1 MQKKLLKMKKFCF
14 QLSQR
19 FFSPHITLLDVS
31 TFSPILSW
39 QNRRN
44 KMKSFLDPILMLI
57 SEIVASD
64 VQIRVLC
71 LCHKSA
77 LDQCT
82 MQSFLLI
89 CNMKLQFLIL
99 AECQVWLFP
108 FPPPLPSPPPPPLL
122 F

>member
-1 MQKKLLKMKKFCF
+1 
-14 QLSQR
+14 
-19 FFSPHITLLDVS
+19 
-31 TFSPILSW
+31 
-39 QNRRN
+39 
-44 KMKSFLDPILMLI
+44 MLI

-64 VQIRVLC
+64 VQIRV

-99 AECQVWLFP
+99 AECHVWLFP
-108 FPPPLPSPPPPPLL
+108 FPPPLPSPPATAFLIYVE
-122 F
+122 FVESG